1 MPLDEEVIIRSSNLR
16 DIEQT
21 PMKNRTTTVILAL
34 LLGGLG
40 IHRFYL
46 GKPLL
51 GLLYL
56 VFCWTF
62 IPVVVGW
69 IDAIAFG
76 VMPDEKFN
84 AKYNQPAQ
92 EQATSSPQ
100 QCIGCQAA
108 LSFNNTP
115 NFGGGFLNDGQ
126 RVCRN
131 CFATIVKSDPS
142 FGLKSKKDFDTAT
155 VLQIL
160 HPATTAAVPEL
171 DKKNPITV
179 KTTGAGHSASMSIKL
194 DPEKL
199 LPYIQEQQRKRDQEI
214 ASFRYDPGDIQRR
227 GLQLLESAS
236 ILNSTKNI
244 DTLKGRMEFIETL
257 YDDLVKA
264 SHNKRFVTDAQKS
277 IDQYKTM
284 YYDKVLN
291 QVEVALLLRP
301 SHELLNSYYASCIM
315 NCFRLFYQEQRTQ
328 ISALKRKD
336 AIEKRLEKLMDVVDA
351 ASYELTMKGSD
362 SDHFEKY
369 SQELEAAKDS
379 LYKERY
385 GHDR

>member
-1 MPLDEEVIIRSSNLR
+1 MDKGVLLNHL
-16 DIEQT
+16 
-21 PMKNRTTTVILAL
+21 MKDRTTTVILAL

-46 GKPLL
+46 GKPLV

-56 VFCWTF
+56 LFCWTF
-62 IPVVVGW
+62 IPIVIGW

-76 VMPDEKFN
+76 VMAEEKFN

-92 EQATSSPQ
+92 GQVAGITQ
-100 QCIGCQAA
+100 HCIGCNTA
-108 LSFNNTP
+108 LTFTNTP
-115 NFGGGFLNDGQ
+115 NFGSGFLSDGQ

-131 CFATIVKSDPS
+131 CFSTIVKTHPS
-142 FGLKSKKDFDTAT
+142 FGLKSKKDFSTTT

-160 HPATTAAVPEL
+160 QPAKAAVVATTSEAEPFIL
-171 DKKNPITV
+171 
-179 KTTGAGHSASMSIKL
+179 KTSSDGLSASMSIDL

-199 LPYIQEQQRKRDQEI
+199 IPYIQEQQKKRDQEI
-214 ASFRYDPGDIQRR
+214 ASFRYDPSDIQRR

-236 ILNSTKNI
+236 ILNSTKSV
-244 DTLKGRMEFIETL
+244 DTLKGRMEFIESL

-264 SHNKRFVTDAQKS
+264 SHNKRFVSDAQKS
-277 IDQYKTM
+277 IDQYKSM

-291 QVEVALLLRP
+291 QVEIALLLKP
-301 SHELLNSYYASCIM
+301 SHVLLNSYYASCVM
-315 NCFRLFYQEQRTQ
+315 NCYRLFHQEQRTQ

-336 AIEKRLEKLMDVVDA
+336 AIEKRLEKLMDVVDE
-351 ASYELTMKGSD
+351 ASYELTMKGTD
-362 SDHFEKY
+362 SEHFERY
-369 SQELEAAKDS
+369 SQELEVIKDG
-379 LYKERY
+379 LFKERY